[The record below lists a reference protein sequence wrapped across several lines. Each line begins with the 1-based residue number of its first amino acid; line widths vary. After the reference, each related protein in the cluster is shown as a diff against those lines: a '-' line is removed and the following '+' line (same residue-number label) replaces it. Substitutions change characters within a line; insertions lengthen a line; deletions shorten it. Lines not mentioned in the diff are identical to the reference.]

1 MKAVALALLLVVSA
15 AHAADAPAPAEEPQL
30 KVFKLPLEEPKVQIV
45 IPEQPQMQVPPGRLA
60 NPRYWICPKD
70 ETMLRV
76 VASPNK
82 GAFNCPIDGTP
93 MKPAVGRDSAIFL
106 LQEKP
111 AH

>member
-1 MKAVALALLLVVSA
+1 MKAVAFALLLAVSA
-15 AHAADAPAPAEEPQL
+15 AHAADAPAPAEEPRL

-45 IPEQPQMQVPPGRLA
+45 IPEQPQMQVPPRA
-60 NPRYWICPKD
+60 PAVRYWICPKD

-76 VASPNK
+76 VKPDRK
-82 GAFNCPIDGTP
+82 GGFECPLDGTR

>member
-1 MKAVALALLLVVSA
+1 MKAVALALLLVVSV
-15 AHAADAPAPAEEPQL
+15 AHAADAPAPAEEPRL
-30 KVFKLPLEEPKVQIV
+30 RIFTLPEKEPKVQIV
-45 IPEQPQMQVPPGRLA
+45 IPEEPQAQPPQGRRA

-76 VASPNK
+76 VAAPHK
-82 GAFNCPIDGTP
+82 GAFNCPLDGTA

-106 LQEKP
+106 LQERP